1 MFRLLSSAVIL
12 ATAFVGDAMAQVGPS
27 VPIPAP
33 ELGESMVGIMLSAGI
48 VYLINRR
55 RSR

>member
-12 ATAFVGDAMAQVGPS
+12 ASFAGNAMAVNGIPS
-27 VPIPAP
+27 VPAP
-33 ELGESMVGIMLSAGI
+33 EMGEGMIGIMLSAGI

>member
-1 MFRLLSSAVIL
+1 MFRLFSTAVIL
-12 ATAFVGDAMAQVGPS
+12 ATAFVGYAMAADDVRP
-27 VPIPAP
+27 VPAP
-33 ELGESMVGIMLSAGI
+33 EMGESIIGIMLSAGI